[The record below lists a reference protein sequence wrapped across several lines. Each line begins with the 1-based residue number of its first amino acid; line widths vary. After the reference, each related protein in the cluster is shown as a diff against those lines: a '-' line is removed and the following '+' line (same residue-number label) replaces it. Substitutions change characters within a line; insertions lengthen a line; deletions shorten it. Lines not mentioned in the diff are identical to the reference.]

1 MTSSRVAIHDDLAL
15 RLATA
20 VSRLRGGLR
29 DARWQVTDLAITQV
43 AIMRHL
49 EKAGPSTAS
58 DLAVAEH
65 ISPQAVAQQLKGLR
79 ERGYVRAEA
88 DATDRRKT
96 RISLTDDGNDLLAA
110 LLKTR
115 EAWLARAIEATL
127 PPEELAHLDRAI
139 DVLERLASAVVSGK
153 LSDAK

>member
-1 MTSSRVAIHDDLAL
+1 MTPSHVAIHDDQAL

-20 VSRLRGGLR
+20 VSRLRGVLR
-29 DARWQVTDLAITQV
+29 DARWQVTDLSITQV

-58 DLAVAEH
+58 DLATAEH

-79 ERGYVRAEA
+79 ERGYVRAER

-96 RISLTDDGNDLLAA
+96 RISLADDGNDLLRA
-110 LLKTR
+110 LLETR

-127 PPEELAHLDRAI
+127 PPDELAHLDRAI
-139 DVLERLASAVVSGK
+139 EVLERLANAVMSRDF
-153 LSDAK
+153 SHRE